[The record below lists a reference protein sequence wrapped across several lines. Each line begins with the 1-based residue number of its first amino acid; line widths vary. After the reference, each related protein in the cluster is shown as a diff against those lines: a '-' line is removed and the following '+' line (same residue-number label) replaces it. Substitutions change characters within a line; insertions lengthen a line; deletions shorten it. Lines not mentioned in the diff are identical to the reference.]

1 VSHLDETIQERPA
14 SHRARYDALDAYYAG
29 QR

>member
-1 VSHLDETIQERPA
+1 VLHLDETIQERPA